1 MADLEDKSSFNEGS
15 SSIEGSSSA
24 EGSSLAEGSSSAE
37 GSSLIK
43 SLSELLDASALFLGD
58 DISDKYHADWSG
70 ADPCVPAALLKPK
83 TTDELSKIMALCHEH
98 SQPVVVQ
105 GGLTGL
111 AGGATP
117 LTGEFAISLERMNG
131 IEELDAT
138 AMTATVLAGTP
149 LQVLQEAADE
159 QDLFMPLDLGARG
172 SCSIGGNVAT
182 NAGGTEVIRYGMTRS
197 LVLGLEA
204 VLADGTVISAMNK
217 MVKNNSGYDLKH
229 LFIGSEGTL
238 GIVTK
243 VVVQLQPKLLA
254 SHTVLCALEDYDSVI
269 KLLAELKRSLGSGL
283 TGFELMWDNYFN
295 KVLAVESDLQDPFTE
310 SHPFYLLVEYKDNET
325 ALGAERFE
333 SELFG
338 HLESG
343 LLTDAVVAQSH
354 QDAAEFWRIR
364 DGIGEL
370 FKVLGPVSNQD
381 VSLPIRDIGIFATHL
396 ETRLKAK
403 YSDIAVLLFGHIGD
417 NNLHVCAYTG
427 REEDKIT
434 INEDIMLMIG
444 EYSGAITAE
453 HGVGVLKRDFLDQ
466 SRTAEEIALMKTIK
480 LAMDPKGILNPG
492 RVINPD

>member
-1 MADLEDKSSFNEGS
+1 MLSEQIITRLTDIVGAQRLLLEQDDLQRFGIDRTTIWKANPCAVVLPGSVEEVQQLVLLANEFNLAIVPSGGRTGLSGGAVAKDGEIVVAMDRMNQVLDFNPMDRCVTLGAGMITAQLQDFAEEHGLFYPVDFASTGS
-15 SSIEGSSSA
+15 S
-24 EGSSLAEGSSSAE
+24 
-37 GSSLIK
+37 
-43 SLSELLDASALFLGD
+43 
-58 DISDKYHADWSG
+58 
-70 ADPCVPAALLKPK
+70 
-83 TTDELSKIMALCHEH
+83 
-98 SQPVVVQ
+98 Q
-105 GGLTGL
+105 
-111 AGGATP
+111 
-117 LTGEFAISLERMNG
+117 
-131 IEELDAT
+131 
-138 AMTATVLAGTP
+138 
-149 LQVLQEAADE
+149 
-159 QDLFMPLDLGARG
+159 
-172 SCSIGGNVAT
+172 IGGNIAT
-182 NAGGTEVIRYGMTRS
+182 NAGGINVIRYGMTREW
-197 LVLGLEA
+197 VMGLKVVNGAGDILE
-204 VLADGTVISAMNK
+204 LNRGL
-217 MVKNNSGYDLKH
+217 VKNNTGYDFRH

-254 SHTVLCALEDYDSVI
+254 SHTALCALEDYDSVI